1 MLAETREREPIFA
14 FQDERHTCP
23 GRVARVFHDRPM
35 RSGRGTHA
43 LAVQAVR
50 RLRDSDMPFGCIA
63 VITDRTLDHGRRL
76 SVSEEFRRLGQ
87 EIDAGRAE
95 HGGFAATDTMN
106 CRLSVQAPFDEYGR
120 TSPSRSFAVVGS
132 VTVDAVEIVSGG
144 DVGDEIVVAGTDV
157 FENAQRVWIAE

>member
-1 MLAETREREPIFA
+1 MLAETREREPSFA

-23 GRVARVFHDRPM
+23 GRVARVCKERSRVHLNLSLDGPEDLHDRRM

-50 RLRDSDMPFGCIA
+50 RVRDADMPSGCIA

-87 EIDAGRAE
+87 EIDAGRNA
-95 HGGFAATDTMN
+95 
-106 CRLSVQAPFDEYGR
+106 CRGRGHSSGPRADELPPR
-120 TSPSRSFAVVGS
+120 DRSPSSAR
-132 VTVDAVEIVSGG
+132 
-144 DVGDEIVVAGTDV
+144 
-157 FENAQRVWIAE
+157 